1 MPTSSGLER
10 KLKIIANIID
20 VINKYK
26 KKNKDSVKD
35 EFKRKTKRS
44 HSVNNIS
51 SRGI

>member
-26 KKNKDSVKD
+26 KKNKDSVKED
-35 EFKRKTKRS
+35 KKD
-44 HSVNNIS
+44 SVY
-51 SRGI
+51 R